1 VSGQEQDNLIRVLF
15 IGDIVGRPG
24 RKAVR
29 EMLDSLIDRNRIDL
43 VVANAENVAGGFGI
57 TPDSADELFEAGVH
71 VLTTGNH
78 VWDKKEAL
86 DLLEEDERIIR
97 PANYPPGVPGKGFV
111 KVRTPAGYP
120 VIIVNL
126 SGRVFMDSVDCPFRK
141 ADEIL
146 QGLGPKHG
154 CVIVDFHAE
163 ATSEKRAL
171 GLYLDGR
178 VSALVGTHTHIQ
190 TADERILPGGTAYI
204 TDLGMTGNEEGSVIG
219 IDANAARRR
228 FLSQMPVRFNLAK
241 GVPDLNGVL
250 LEMDAG
256 SGRAVSIQ
264 RVTRSLGRPVSP

>member
-1 VSGQEQDNLIRVLF
+1 MDN
-15 IGDIVGRPG
+15 
-24 RKAVR
+24 
-29 EMLDSLIDRNRIDL
+29 
-43 VVANAENVAGGFGI
+43 
-57 TPDSADELFEAGVH
+57 
-71 VLTTGNH
+71 
-78 VWDKKEAL
+78 
-86 DLLEEDERIIR
+86 
-97 PANYPPGVPGKGFV
+97 
-111 KVRTPAGYP
+111 
-120 VIIVNL
+120 
-126 SGRVFMDSVDCPFRK
+126 VDCPFRK

-146 QGLGPKHG
+146 KGLGPKHG

>member
-1 VSGQEQDNLIRVLF
+1 MSGNLEGNVIRVLF
-15 IGDIVGRPG
+15 IGDVVGRPG
-24 RKAVR
+24 RVAVR
-29 EMLDSLIDRNRIDL
+29 EMLDPLIDRNRIDL
-43 VVANAENVAGGFGI
+43 VAANAENAAGGFGV
-57 TPDSADELFEAGVH
+57 TPDSAQELFDAGVH

-86 DLLEEDERIIR
+86 ELLDEDERIIR
-97 PANYPPGVPGKGFV
+97 PANYPPGAPGGGV
-111 KVRTPAGYP
+111 VTVRTPAGSP
-120 VIIVNL
+120 VTIVNL

-146 QGLGPKHG
+146 RGLGTEHG

-178 VSALVGTHTHIQ
+178 VGALVGTHTHIQ

-204 TDLGMTGNEEGSVIG
+204 TDIGMTGNEEGSVIG
-219 IDANAARRR
+219 IDMKAAGRR

-250 LEMDAG
+250 LELDTE
-256 SGRAVSIQ
+256 SGKAVSIQ
-264 RVTRSLGRPVSP
+264 RVSRSLDRSVSP